1 MSKGKDHTTLASE
14 LIGKGKFWAIN
25 KKLTKYLT
33 LTDLV
38 VLMEHVYIYDKQCSH
53 LGKSPFIFNGDMYY
67 EAFKE
72 DMAETIGVSED
83 TIARSEKKLFELDL
97 ITVSRREMLGRRNF
111 FTLNA
116 PNIRYLYKNPY
127 RYITSNERY
136 RLTIGEVRLEKARK
150 RNATRYSM
158 DTKKPE
164 NSAANCGGVA
174 PQNAAPINKSEQSS
188 LKGGTDVPCTK
199 DLRSL
204 KESSPPVRVQESLE
218 SITTTEQSTIEPPS
232 TRRDELTNI
241 KPKKDP
247 ISAAKLERRLLP
259 ETIELI
265 KFWDSMPNL
274 SKHDL
279 VYSSRTTVRYELQ
292 YKYIK
297 RADDTLKKLLVGSY
311 YSNNSEIDHVAVKNT
326 AFSVQQIKIAIER
339 FNNMADVSYTKNYG
353 FFQTYKLADFFH
365 KETALFQAFF
375 VGKDNTKTP
384 NKNKYKAKYAFIH
397 CTLFN
402 PTPLAVNGSGH
413 CATTKYPT
421 TVNNVIAILKD
432 HKGYRDCVKDYNI
445 VVAQVE
451 KAITNVKA
459 VANGKSHEIIKGLP
473 RLITNCMS
481 KQNRKLH
488 VDNLYF
494 TVEYNLLPYLR
505 EIREI

>member
-1 MSKGKDHTTLASE
+1 MSNGNGNTTLSAE
-14 LIGKGKFWAIN
+14 LIGEGKFWAIN
-25 KKLTKYLT
+25 KKLAKYLT

-38 VLMEHVYIYDKQCSH
+38 VLMEHVFIYDKECTFF
-53 LGKSPFIFNGDMYY
+53 GKDPFIYNRDIQYN
-67 EAFKE
+67 AFKE
-72 DMAETIGVSED
+72 DMAELIGVSED
-83 TIARSEKKLFELDL
+83 TIARSERKLFELDL
-97 ITVSRREMLGRRNF
+97 ISVSRLQDNGRRNF

-116 PNIRYLYKNPY
+116 PNIRSLYKNPY
-127 RYITSNERY
+127 QFIMGNERY
-136 RLTIGEVRLEKARK
+136 KLIIGSARLSKILK
-150 RNATRYSM
+150 RNTNRYRMEIKNS
-158 DTKKPE
+158 E
-164 NSAANCGGVA
+164 NSAANCGGSC
-174 PQNAAPINKSEQSS
+174 PQNDPAINNIQ
-188 LKGGTDVPCTK
+188 KGGTDVPCTK

-204 KESSPPVRVQESLE
+204 KESSPPVRVQESLG
-218 SITTTEQSTIEPPS
+218 SITTTEQSIIEPPS
-232 TRRDELTNI
+232 TRRDELANI

-279 VYSSRTTVRYELQ
+279 SYSSRTTVRYELQ

-297 RADDTLKKLLVGSY
+297 RADDILKKLLVGSY
-311 YSNNSEIDHVAVKNT
+311 YNNNSEIDHVAVKNT

-375 VGKDNTKTP
+375 IGKDNTKTP

-481 KQNRKLH
+481 QKNRKLH

>member
-14 LIGKGKFWAIN
+14 LIGEGKFWAIN
-25 KKLTKYLT
+25 KKLVKYFT

-38 VLMEHVYIYDKQCSH
+38 VLMEHVYIYDRQCSH

-67 EAFKE
+67 QAFKE
-72 DMAETIGVSED
+72 DMAEIIGVSED

-97 ITVSRREMLGRRNF
+97 ITVSRREMHGRRNF

-127 RYITSNERY
+127 RYIASNERY
-136 RLTIGEVRLEKARK
+136 RLTIGEARLEKARK
-150 RNATRYSM
+150 RNATRYTM
-158 DTKKPE
+158 EGKKPE
-164 NSAANCGGVA
+164 ICTANCGGVA
-174 PQNAAPINKSEQSS
+174 PQTAAPYNKSEQSS
-188 LKGGTDVPCTK
+188 LKGGTVVPCPK

-204 KESSPPVRVQESLE
+204 KESTPPVRVQESLE
-218 SITTTEQSTIEPPS
+218 SITTDTSNIALPS
-232 TRRDELTNI
+232 TRRDELTKL
-241 KPKKDP
+241 KPNRDP
-247 ISAAKLERRLLP
+247 ISVAKLERRLLP

-274 SKHDL
+274 GKHDL
-279 VYSSRTTVRYELQ
+279 SYSSRTTVRYELQ

-297 RADDTLKKLLVGSY
+297 RADDILKKLLAGSY
-311 YSNNSEIDHVAVKNT
+311 YSDNSEIDHAAVKTT

-339 FNNMADVSYTKNYG
+339 FNNMADVAYTKNYG
-353 FFQTYKLADFFH
+353 FFRTYKLADFFH
-365 KETALFQAFF
+365 KETAVFQASF
-375 VGKDNTKTP
+375 VGKDDVRVP
-384 NKNKYKAKYAFIH
+384 NKNKYRAKYAFIH

-402 PTPLAVNGSGH
+402 PTPLAVQGSGH
-413 CATTKYPT
+413 CSTTNYPT
-421 TVNNVIAILKD
+421 TVNNIIAILKD